1 MPDEFRFLRPE
12 WLWLIPV
19 VLAAVLVFVC
29 RRLAPGSWQHLV
41 DPALA
46 PHVLSVSRSAAGRDF
61 RGLLLGVVGVAGSLA
76 LAGPA
81 WERIEQ
87 PVFRSDQALVV
98 ALDLSRSMDA
108 QDVKPSRLRRARR
121 QILDLLERRA
131 GGPTALVV
139 YSANAFTVTPLTSDT
154 DTITALVNSL
164 STDIM
169 PSRGSYPPAAI
180 DRGLQLLEQAGVPAG
195 EVLLV
200 TDGGTSPTA
209 QRHARELRAAGFT
222 LSVLGVGTPEGAP
235 IPRAGGGFVTDQ
247 RGRIALPELK
257 ESGLRSLASAG
268 GGRYARLTPTN
279 ADLDYLLAGET
290 AARASVSGSA
300 EFAERLATD
309 QWREAGP
316 WLVLLLLP
324 LAALAFR
331 KGWVFALAGV
341 WLVGLPP
348 SAAASVWDD
357 LWYTPDQ
364 QGLKALDDGDAAA
377 ASQRFEDSEWSAVA
391 SYRAGD
397 YGRSAAL
404 FADGS
409 DARSLYNLGNS
420 LARLG
425 EFDSAIEAY
434 EQVLEMQPDH
444 EDAAH
449 NLELL
454 RQSLA
459 QQAEDSQ
466 QQSSQQDSGGSS
478 QSQENPEQQGMDAQN
493 QSASQSDAAE
503 PAVGDDEA
511 MSDEELE
518 AMERALEEAAREAQQ
533 KASGEPDQPSP
544 ELSEEQLAARRDR
557 QAQEQ
562 AMEQWL
568 RRIPNDPGGLLRRKF
583 RYQYQRSGK
592 DQDGNNL
599 WPDDE
604 VQPW

>member
-12 WLWLIPV
+12 WLLLIPV
-19 VLAAVLVFVC
+19 VLAIVLAFAL

-46 PHVLSVSRSAAGRDF
+46 PHVLSGARSRSGRDL
-61 RGLLLGVVGVAGSLA
+61 RWPLVALTGVLGALA

-108 QDVKPSRLRRARR
+108 QDISPSRLTRARLK
-121 QILDLLERRA
+121 ILDLLDRRE
-131 GGPTALVV
+131 GGQTALVV

-154 DTITALVNSL
+154 DTIAALVNSL

-180 DRGLQLLEQAGVPAG
+180 EKGRQLLEQAEVPVG

-200 TDGGTSPTA
+200 TDGGTSPA
-209 QRHARELRAAGFT
+209 AERYARELRTAGYT
-222 LSVLGVGTPEGAP
+222 LSILGVGTPEGAP
-235 IPRAGGGFVTDQ
+235 IPRASGGFVTDQ
-247 RGRIALPELK
+247 RGRIALPELE
-257 ESGLRSLASAG
+257 ESGLRTLARAG
-268 GGRYARLTPTN
+268 GGRYARLAPTN
-279 ADLDYLLAGET
+279 ADLDFLLAGET
-290 AARASVSGSA
+290 TLASREG
-300 EFAERLATD
+300 ELLATD
-309 QWREAGP
+309 QWREEGP

-331 KGWVFALAGV
+331 KGWVFALAFV
-341 WLVGLPP
+341 FVLPP
-348 SAAASVWDD
+348 QPAAASVWDD

-364 QGLKALDDGDAAA
+364 QGHRALNDGDAEAA
-377 ASQRFEDSEWSAVA
+377 ARSFEDPEWSAVA

-397 YGRSAAL
+397 YGRSAAV
-404 FADGS
+404 FADG
-409 DARSLYNLGNS
+409 DDPRSLYNLGNA

-425 EFDSAIEAY
+425 ELESAIDAY
-434 EQVLEMQPDH
+434 EQVLEMEPGN
-444 EDAAH
+444 EDAAY

-454 RQSLA
+454 KELLEQQSEDA
-459 QQAEDSQ
+459 SQQE
-466 QQSSQQDSGGSS
+466 QQSSEQESGGEG
-478 QSQENPEQQGMDAQN
+478 QSQESQEQQGMDAQN
-493 QSASQSDAAE
+493 QSRSESDSGESAGE
-503 PAVGDDEA
+503 EGEL
-511 MSDEELE
+511 SDEELE
-518 AMERALEEAAREAQQ
+518 ALEQALEEAAREAERN
-533 KASGEPDQPSP
+533 ANGEPGQM
-544 ELSEEQLAARRDR
+544 SEEELAALREM
-557 QAQEQ
+557 QAEQQ

>member
-1 MPDEFRFLRPE
+1 MLDEFRFLRPE

-19 VLAAVLVFVC
+19 VLAAVSAFVC

-46 PHVLSVSRSAAGRDF
+46 PHVLSDSRSAAGRDF
-61 RGLLLGVVGVAGSLA
+61 RGLLLGIVGVAGSLA

-108 QDVKPSRLRRARR
+108 QDVKPSRLLRARLK
-121 QILDLLERRA
+121 ILDLLERRA
-131 GGPTALVV
+131 SGQTALVV

-154 DTITALVNSL
+154 DTIAALVNSL

-180 DRGLQLLEQAGVPAG
+180 DKGLQLLEQAGAPAG

-200 TDGGTSPTA
+200 TDGSTSPAA

-247 RGRIALPELK
+247 RGRIALPELE

-268 GGRYARLTPTN
+268 GGRYARLAATN

-290 AARASVSGSA
+290 APVSRQGERRSA

-331 KGWVFALAGV
+331 KGWVFALACV

-377 ASQRFEDSEWSAVA
+377 ASQRFEDPEWSAVA
-391 SYRAGD
+391 SYRTGD
-397 YGRSAAL
+397 YARSAAL

-409 DARSLYNLGNS
+409 DARSFYNLGNA

-425 EFDSAIEAY
+425 EFESAIEAY

-444 EDAAH
+444 EDAAY

-466 QQSSQQDSGGSS
+466 QQSSQQDSGGNS
-478 QSQENPEQQGMDAQN
+478 QSQENPEQQGMDAQ
-493 QSASQSDAAE
+493 SASQGDAAE

-518 AMERALEEAAREAQQ
+518 AMEQALEEAAREAQQ
-533 KASGEPDQPSP
+533 NASGEPDQTSP

-557 QAQEQ
+557 QAREQ